1 MRLYDYSASPN
12 CYKVRLLLAQLEIAY
27 ERIPVDI
34 FGGGT
39 LEEEYA
45 DINPSRR
52 TPVLEPEPGEY
63 IPESA
68 AILLYLAEG
77 SDLLP
82 KDRFERAQVH
92 RWLFFEQTQVY
103 PTMGALR
110 FLVGTGR
117 MSAEETPKR
126 PSVDAL
132 KLLEAHFAERNFLVA
147 DRYTLADLALFGY
160 VHVAG
165 EGGLEMDRFPV
176 VQRWL
181 ERITQQPRFMN
192 DLESIPASARAGE
205 SRSIYDA

>member
-1 MRLYDYSASPN
+1 MRLYDYAASPN
-12 CYKVRLLLAQLEIAY
+12 CYKVRLLLAQLGIEY
-27 ERIPVDI
+27 ERVPVDI
-34 FGGGT
+34 FGGDT

-45 DINPSRR
+45 DVNPSRR
-52 TPVLEPEPGEY
+52 TPVLEPEPGKY

-77 SDLLP
+77 SGLLP
-82 KDRFERAQVH
+82 DDRFERAQVH

-117 MSAEETPKR
+117 MNAEDTPKR

-132 KLLEAHFAERNFLVA
+132 KLLEAHLTAYDFLVG
-147 DRYTLADLALFGY
+147 DRYMLADLALFGY
-160 VHVAG
+160 VHVAH
-165 EGGLEMDRFPV
+165 EGGLDMDRFPA

-181 ERITQQPRFMN
+181 ERITEQPGFMD
-192 DLESIPASARAGE
+192 DLEPIPESARAAE
-205 SRSIYDA
+205 SRSIYGA

>member
-1 MRLYDYSASPN
+1 MRLYDYAASPN
-12 CYKVRLLLAQLEIAY
+12 CYKVRLLLAQLRIEY
-27 ERIPVDI
+27 ERVPVDI
-34 FGGGT
+34 FGGDT
-39 LEEEYA
+39 LAEEFA
-45 DINPSRR
+45 RINPGRR
-52 TPVLEPEPGEY
+52 TPVLEPEPGKH

-77 SDLLP
+77 SELLP
-82 KDRFERAQVH
+82 EDRFERAQVH

-117 MSAEETPKR
+117 MNAEDTPKR

-132 KLLEAHFAERNFLVA
+132 KLLEAHLAEHDFLVG

-160 VHVAG
+160 VHVAD
-165 EGGLEMDRFPV
+165 EGGLEMSRFPA

-181 ERITQQPRFMN
+181 ERVMKQPRFMN
-192 DLESIPASARAGE
+192 DLEPIPESARGE
-205 SRSIYDA
+205 ARRSIYDG